1 MLLQLGPSS
10 PAELPAQDP
19 AAPTQSHCYDIF
31 QMTQVLKNAP
41 LACWNKLSTRF
52 MGFFARRFQR
62 QRIQTSWDTDI
73 GNSHLYTRE
82 RGQMAARLPV
92 RCSHLDPR
100 KRYIPPLRLSR
111 AHLASG
117 PDVSILF
124 SSLSCVSALPTALLP
139 QPGRAAPWGTYRH
152 HVITL
157 HVGLV
162 IVFTFV
168 VELAEEVEC
177 HHSIEINHHGQE
189 TDGQDQ
195 LGAER
200 EKRKWVFTL
209 KGWWETPRKQ
219 ESGTKAVT
227 LQMPKERWDQRRKTG
242 FLGEESNDQLLQT
255 KLGPWDSYVEA
266 LTLNTSEC
274 DCIWRQGL

>member
-31 QMTQVLKNAP
+31 QMTHLLKNAP

-52 MGFFARRFQR
+52 MGSFARRFQR

-73 GNSHLYTRE
+73 GNSHLYTCE

-124 SSLSCVSALPTALLP
+124 SSLSCLRFAHSPAPPARPGGPVGHLPSSCHHTSCRARHRLHFCCRTCGRSWMPP
-139 QPGRAAPWGTYRH
+139 QYRDKPPRPGDRRSGPTGSREREEE
-152 HVITL
+152 
-157 HVGLV
+157 VGLH
-162 IVFTFV
+162 
-168 VELAEEVEC
+168 L
-177 HHSIEINHHGQE
+177 
-189 TDGQDQ
+189 
-195 LGAER
+195 ER
-200 EKRKWVFTL
+200 LVGDSK
-209 KGWWETPRKQ
+209 
-219 ESGTKAVT
+219 
-227 LQMPKERWDQRRKTG
+227 KTG
-242 FLGEESNDQLLQT
+242 KWNKGCDTPDAKREMRPEKKNRLLGRRE
-255 KLGPWDSYVEA
+255 
-266 LTLNTSEC
+266 
-274 DCIWRQGL
+274 

>member
-31 QMTQVLKNAP
+31 QMTHLLKNAP

-62 QRIQTSWDTDI
+62 QRIQTSWDKTHVNVDRWRPAY
-73 GNSHLYTRE
+73 LC
-82 RGQMAARLPV
+82 A
-92 RCSHLDPR
+92 
-100 KRYIPPLRLSR
+100 PPTWT
-111 AHLASG
+111 HASG
-117 PDVSILF
+117 IFHHFVFPGPT
-124 SSLSCVSALPTALLP
+124 SLPGQTSVFCSRLCRVSALPTALLP

-227 LQMPKERWDQRRKTG
+227 LQMPKERWDQRRKRG